1 MTLRVK
7 DGSNIRY
14 FIVNSVE
21 ARHKEYS
28 FNALGK
34 TSHYHQASIL
44 VNGECLWVESCEVG
58 DIKAHARIVALRDII
73 VDTLV
78 SHMEAACLL
87 SWRDILRAAAKEVDE

>member
-21 ARHKEYS
+21 ARAKEYS

-34 TSHYHQASIL
+34 TSHYHQVSVL
-44 VNGECLWVESCEVG
+44 VNGECLWVESCEID
-58 DIKAHARIVALRDII
+58 DIKAHSHIVALQDTI
-73 VDTLV
+73 VDALV
-78 SHMEAACLL
+78 SRMEDACLL
-87 SWRDILRAAAKEVDE
+87 NWRDIVRAAKEENE

>member
-21 ARHKEYS
+21 ARAKEYS

-34 TSHYHQASIL
+34 TSHYHQVSVL

-58 DIKAHARIVALRDII
+58 NIKAHARIVALRDII

-87 SWRDILRAAAKEVDE
+87 SWRDILRDAAKEVDE

>member
-7 DGSNIRY
+7 DGENTRY
-14 FIVNSVE
+14 FIVSSVE
-21 ARHKEYS
+21 ARAKKYS
-28 FNALGK
+28 FHGLNQIC
-34 TSHYHQASIL
+34 HYHQVSIF
-44 VNGECLWVESCEVG
+44 VNGECLWVESCEIG

-87 SWRDILRAAAKEVDE
+87 NWRDILRAAKEANE